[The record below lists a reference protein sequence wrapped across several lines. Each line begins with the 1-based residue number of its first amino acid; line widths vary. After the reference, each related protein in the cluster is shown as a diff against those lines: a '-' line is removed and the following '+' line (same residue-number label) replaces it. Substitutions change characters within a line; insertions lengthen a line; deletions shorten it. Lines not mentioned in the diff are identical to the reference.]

1 MRPRLVFFSIG
12 FMILIIG
19 VGACTKKTKDK
30 SEKKSIVHEVT
41 KVSDETAKQPKLED
55 VVKEPEEGP
64 FPSQTPIQR
73 AETDY
78 DAGAFG
84 DVMLIRLFSD
94 ATADLSDKNRALT
107 YHLARAILAGRDIT
121 FDQVHRDVLEV
132 RLLFESI
139 LKNNVTSDPNLDAA
153 MFFYLKQIWINGS
166 NYDSLTGKK
175 FVPSFPF
182 IEFEKAANAAN
193 ATGAELG
200 LVKGESLDTKLAR
213 LKKIIF
219 DPDYQPVL
227 ANPNITG
234 GKDMLNASH
243 LNLYRGVSIRDL
255 EGFTEANPFNSRL
268 TRLDDRL
275 VEEIY
280 RSGDKRQKIP
290 PGLYSQEL
298 RRMIGRL
305 HNALTCARRAQRKI
319 LTDLIEFFRTGEP
332 KAYEQAN
339 QSILSEQFDTEFN
352 FGFVDTGLDPRKV
365 KAIYS
370 GVVGN
375 IDRPNSSR
383 VSSLVRHIQH
393 FEDGMPWAVEYNKK
407 WGSLP
412 EALAIQL
419 VVSVRRDAQ
428 EHEAGLRLFSS
439 DRRIDSSPQKILIF
453 SNIVESYQQAIG
465 TRIGREFVAPEM
477 RPAVMESLEQI
488 LFVRSAIRVIFSR
501 DLGQTSVAALRKLRG
516 VRAPIEELKAELVSL
531 WLLADPKTSEL
542 GLLTGREAVA
552 TAYRYYVAE
561 LIVSQMLIDDEQIRK
576 ATILARRILARYLTE
591 KAKLVQFTEIEGKIY
606 PQITDIAEFKK
617 TLSELLVKTQKILAN
632 GDRRAALRL
641 VRKFS
646 QPAEWPSQEEI
657 IGRAKA
663 AGLKKRYVYVM
674 PKLKPHF
681 NPSGKVI
688 NVSISYEET
697 FEQQMMRY
705 RPY

>member
-19 VGACTKKTKDK
+19 LCACTKKTKDK
-30 SEKKSIVHEVT
+30 PEKKIARDEVSNGSSQA
-41 KVSDETAKQPKLED
+41 VSRPEPENVVIET
-55 VVKEPEEGP
+55 EEGP
-64 FPSQTPIQR
+64 SPSQTPIQR
-73 AETDY
+73 AESDY

-94 ATADLSDKNRALT
+94 VTADLSDKNRALT
-107 YHLARAILAGRDIT
+107 YHLARAVLAGRDIT
-121 FDQVHRDVLEV
+121 FDQMHRDVLEV
-132 RLLFESI
+132 RQLFENI

-153 MFFYLKQIWINGS
+153 MSFYLKQICINYS

-175 FVPSFPF
+175 FVPSFTF

-213 LKKIIF
+213 LKKVIF
-219 DPDYQPVL
+219 DPDYQPIL

-234 GKDMLNASH
+234 GQDILNASW

-255 EGFTEANPFNSRL
+255 AGFTEAYPLNSRL

-280 RSGDKRQKIP
+280 RAGDKRQKIP

-298 RRMIGRL
+298 RRLIGRL
-305 HNALTCARRAQRKI
+305 HDALTCARRAQREI
-319 LTDLIEFFRTGEP
+319 LTGLIEFFRTGEP

-339 QSILSEQFDTEFN
+339 QRILSEQFDTEFHI
-352 FGFVDTGLDPRKV
+352 GFVDTELDPRKV

-375 IDRPNSSR
+375 IDRPNTSR
-383 VSSLVRHIQH
+383 VNSLVRHIQH
-393 FEDGMPWAVEYNKK
+393 FEDGMPWEAEYKKK

-419 VVSVRRDAQ
+419 VVSVQRDAQ
-428 EHEAGLRLFSS
+428 ELEPGLRVFSS
-439 DRRIDSSPQKILIF
+439 DRRADSSPQKILIF
-453 SNIVESYQQAIG
+453 SNVIESYHQAIG
-465 TRIGREFVAPEM
+465 TRIGREFVVPEI
-477 RPAVMESLEQI
+477 RPAVVESLEQV
-488 LFVRSAIRVIFSR
+488 LFVRSAIRMIFGR
-501 DLGQTSVAALRKLRG
+501 DLGQTSVASLRKLRG
-516 VRAPIEELKAELVSL
+516 VRAQIEELKAELSSL
-531 WLLADPKTSEL
+531 WLLSDPKLGEL
-542 GLLTGREAVA
+542 GLLTGRKAVS
-552 TAYRYYVAE
+552 TAYQYYVAE
-561 LIVSQMLIDDEQIRK
+561 LIVSQMLIDDDPLRK
-576 ATILARRILARYLTE
+576 STSLARRILARYLVE
-591 KAKLVQFTEIEGKIY
+591 KAKVVQFVEIEGKTY
-606 PQITDIAEFKK
+606 PQITDITEFKK
-617 TLSELLVKTQKILAN
+617 TLAELLVKTQKILAN

-641 VRKFS
+641 VRKYS
-646 QPAEWPSQEEI
+646 QPAEWPSLEEF

-663 AGLKKRYVYVM
+663 AGLKKRHVYVM

-688 NVSISYEET
+688 DISISYEET